1 MKYYQKNNCEIFF
14 VLGIN
19 RCYDYS
25 NSILILSFLEIK
37 RCILSE
43 YIESYIG
50 VYKNAGIDK
59 KNYIQKDVKI
69 IRKSLAWM
77 GLIIHGSFHG
87 NIFKNNFS
95 FICFETSKLT
105 V

>member
-50 VYKNAGIDK
+50 IYKNAGIDK
-59 KNYIQKDVKI
+59 KKNNIQKDVKI
-69 IRKSLAWM
+69 TRNA
-77 GLIIHGSFHG
+77 
-87 NIFKNNFS
+87 KNLWHEW
-95 FICFETSKLT
+95 C
-105 V
+105 

>member
-1 MKYYQKNNCEIFF
+1 MYQKNNCEIFF
-14 VLGIN
+14 VLGRN

-59 KNYIQKDVKI
+59 KKNIQKDVKI
-69 IRKSLAWM
+69 IRNA
-77 GLIIHGSFHG
+77 
-87 NIFKNNFS
+87 KNLWH
-95 FICFETSKLT
+95 EWG
-105 V
+105 

>member
-1 MKYYQKNNCEIFF
+1 MYHQKNNCEIFF

-59 KNYIQKDVKI
+59 KKNNIQKDVKI
-69 IRKSLAWM
+69 IRNA
-77 GLIIHGSFHG
+77 
-87 NIFKNNFS
+87 KNLWH
-95 FICFETSKLT
+95 EWG
-105 V
+105 

>member
-1 MKYYQKNNCEIFF
+1 MYHQKNNCEIFF

-59 KNYIQKDVKI
+59 KNNIQKDVKI
-69 IRKSLAWM
+69 IRNA
-77 GLIIHGSFHG
+77 
-87 NIFKNNFS
+87 KNLWH
-95 FICFETSKLT
+95 EWG
-105 V
+105 

>member
-59 KNYIQKDVKI
+59 KKKTYKK
-69 IRKSLAWM
+69 
-77 GLIIHGSFHG
+77 
-87 NIFKNNFS
+87 
-95 FICFETSKLT
+95 TSKSSEMLKIFGMNGVNNT
-105 V
+105 WKFSW

>member
-1 MKYYQKNNCEIFF
+1 MYYQKNNCEIFF

-50 VYKNAGIDK
+50 IYKKAGIDK
-59 KNYIQKDVKI
+59 KKNNIQKDVKI
-69 IRKSLAWM
+69 TRNAKILW
-77 GLIIHGSFHG
+77 HEW
-87 NIFKNNFS
+87 
-95 FICFETSKLT
+95 C
-105 V
+105 